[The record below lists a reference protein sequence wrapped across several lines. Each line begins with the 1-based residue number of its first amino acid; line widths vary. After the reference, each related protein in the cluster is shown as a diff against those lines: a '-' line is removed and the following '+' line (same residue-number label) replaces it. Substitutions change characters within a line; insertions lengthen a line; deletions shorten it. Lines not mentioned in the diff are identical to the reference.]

1 MYEENF
7 DPNVEFCSEHIGME
21 HVDEHDECVNN
32 CKCSRPSIVDK
43 KGFEKA
49 VEKYHKDMNEYNKKN
64 WFVKLFT
71 KKPKKPILS
80 NFISY

>member
-7 DPNVEFCSEHIGME
+7 DHNMEFCSEHIGME
-21 HVDEHDECVNN
+21 HVDEHDECVN
-32 CKCSRPSIVDK
+32 CKCSRPSILDE

-49 VEKYHKDMNEYNKKN
+49 VEKYHRDMDEYNRKN